1 MFSAF
6 GDSLHSSAISCMAYG
21 KWAHTLARLQAS
33 RGCFLVTTETC
44 IFSHLLHL
52 QLLMALTPRSGL
64 RGSTASTCLLLP
76 SRN

>member
-33 RGCFLVTTETC
+33 RGCFLVTSET
-44 IFSHLLHL
+44 LHSFFICC
-52 QLLMALTPRSGL
+52 TYSCSWR
-64 RGSTASTCLLLP
+64 
-76 SRN
+76 